1 MTPPRADDPPRPAF
15 LGAWSIPAVYAVAVL
30 ARSSII
36 IVIPTLAYR
45 NLGDAGAVSAIYLL
59 ASVLGLM
66 ISMSFPFLLQSFGT
80 WRLMICAAAVGASG
94 AMLFCLQG
102 TAALIAGLSLHLL
115 MIQLFETTINLYAL
129 NAVSR
134 KNLARFEPRRI
145 MLAGVTYMAGPFI
158 GAFLLEYGPPWS
170 AFALSGL
177 CAALVPAIML
187 GISPAA
193 RHPPP
198 LPAPPPAQG
207 GRRGFA
213 VRQFFGQ
220 PRLRLAW
227 LLAIGRAGWWQ
238 TFFVYTPI
246 LAATAGIGVAHTGT
260 IAGAASA
267 LLLLAP
273 LWGVAMR
280 ALGMRR
286 FLFVAY
292 AVCGVATAGA
302 GLLADWFFGWAV
314 AALIVA
320 SVAISGVDSAGNAP
334 FMRAVKSRDRLRMV
348 PIYNTY
354 REMSQIV
361 PTAVYT
367 LILMAF
373 GVSSVFVLSG
383 IALALLSLFCLKLP
397 RRA

>member
-1 MTPPRADDPPRPAF
+1 MPPLRSDEPRRPAF
-15 LGAWSIPAVYAVAVL
+15 LDAWGIPAVYAVAVL

-45 NLGDAGAVSAIYLL
+45 NLGDAGTVSAVYLL

-66 ISMSFPFLLQSFGT
+66 VSMSFPFLLQSFGT
-80 WRLMICAAAVGASG
+80 WRLMICAAAMGVSA

-115 MIQLFETTINLYAL
+115 MVQLFETTINLYAL
-129 NAVSR
+129 SAVSR
-134 KNLARFEPRRI
+134 KDLARFEPRRV

-158 GAFLLEYGPPWS
+158 GAFLLEYGPFWS

-187 GISPAA
+187 GISPAGL
-193 RHPPP
+193 HPV
-198 LPAPPPAQG
+198 PPAAPG
-207 GRRGFA
+207 GKRGFA
-213 VRQFFGQ
+213 VRQFLRQ

-227 LLAIGRAGWWQ
+227 LLATGRAGWWQ

-273 LWGVAMR
+273 LWGMAMR

-302 GLLADWFFGWAV
+302 GLLAEWFFGWA
-314 AALIVA
+314 ATALIVA

-354 REMSQIV
+354 REMSQII

-367 LILMAF
+367 LTLMVF

>member
-1 MTPPRADDPPRPAF
+1 
-15 LGAWSIPAVYAVAVL
+15 
-30 ARSSII
+30 
-36 IVIPTLAYR
+36 
-45 NLGDAGAVSAIYLL
+45 
-59 ASVLGLM
+59 
-66 ISMSFPFLLQSFGT
+66 
-80 WRLMICAAAVGASG
+80 
-94 AMLFCLQG
+94 
-102 TAALIAGLSLHLL
+102 
-115 MIQLFETTINLYAL
+115 
-129 NAVSR
+129 
-134 KNLARFEPRRI
+134 
-145 MLAGVTYMAGPFI
+145 VTYMAGPFI
-158 GAFLLEYGPPWS
+158 GAFLLEYGPFWS

-193 RHPPP
+193 RHPASSP
-198 LPAPPPAQG
+198 LPAPPPARG

-213 VRQFFGQ
+213 VRQFLGQ

-286 FLFVAY
+286 FLFLAY

-302 GLLADWFFGWAV
+302 GLLADWFF
-314 AALIVA
+314 
-320 SVAISGVDSAGNAP
+320 
-334 FMRAVKSRDRLRMV
+334 
-348 PIYNTY
+348 
-354 REMSQIV
+354 
-361 PTAVYT
+361 
-367 LILMAF
+367 
-373 GVSSVFVLSG
+373 
-383 IALALLSLFCLKLP
+383 
-397 RRA
+397 